1 MQKVFVWLVALVTP
15 VVLLLT
21 AIRLLLTPVFV
32 NIEYRMPGFPEDA
45 YGMTQA
51 QRLDYAPIALDY
63 LLNDQG
69 ISFLGDQKF
78 PDGSP
83 MYNERELSHMYDVK
97 SLTKKVLVV
106 WEVLLALLL
115 LGGLAAWRFGG
126 WDSMKKGLMRGG
138 QVTVVL
144 FITAL
149 VFVALSF
156 DALFVGFHHIFFQ
169 GDTWLFS
176 YSDTLIRLFPLRFW
190 QDVFIGAGGLT
201 LLGAAG
207 LWWGLGKKIKK
218 K

>member
-190 QDVFIGAGGLT
+190 QDVFIGAGALT